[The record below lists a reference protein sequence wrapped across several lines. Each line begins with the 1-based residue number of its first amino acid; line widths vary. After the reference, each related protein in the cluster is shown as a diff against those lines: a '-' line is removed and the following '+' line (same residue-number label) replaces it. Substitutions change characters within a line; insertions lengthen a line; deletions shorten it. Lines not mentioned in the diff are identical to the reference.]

1 MVTSNTRL
9 PERVNPILANTHLV
23 STLSWSC
30 DFVPGPQ
37 PGKLIYS
44 VTARQSLSL
53 PIYLYNWPRK
63 KKDER

>member
-1 MVTSNTRL
+1 MVTSYTRL

-37 PGKLIYS
+37 PA
-44 VTARQSLSL
+44 TQCTQSLQDKAYHCQS
-53 PIYLYNWPRK
+53 ICTIGQEK